1 MIKSSVVNFKYNNKI
16 KLITMMAHL
25 IYKRQKYKV

>member
-16 KLITMMAHL
+16 KLITMMEHL
-25 IYKRQKYKV
+25 IYKRQKDKV